1 MTIIV
6 GVDQSESAAKALLVA
21 AKLASA
27 LEVPLHIVSAYG
39 SVAVKEVQ
47 ADGQKLELNHENLA
61 KHIADQ
67 ARQQALEHYPGLE
80 VTSAPVEG
88 SPGAALVRLADE
100 LDAEMVVVGNR
111 RVQGISR
118 ILGSIASDVAGHA
131 SCDVHVAQTH
141 R

>member
-6 GVDQSESAAKALLVA
+6 GVDQSETAAQALIVA

-27 LEVPLHIVSAYG
+27 LESPLHIVSAYG

-47 ADGQKLELNHENLA
+47 AEGRTFELNHESLA
-61 KHIADQ
+61 QDIADR
-67 ARQQALEHYPGLE
+67 AREQALELYPGLE
-80 VTSAPVEG
+80 ATAAAIEG
-88 SPGAALVRLADE
+88 SPGDALVRRANE
-100 LDAEMVVVGNR
+100 LDAEMIVVGNK

-118 ILGSIASDVAGHA
+118 ILGSIASDVARHA